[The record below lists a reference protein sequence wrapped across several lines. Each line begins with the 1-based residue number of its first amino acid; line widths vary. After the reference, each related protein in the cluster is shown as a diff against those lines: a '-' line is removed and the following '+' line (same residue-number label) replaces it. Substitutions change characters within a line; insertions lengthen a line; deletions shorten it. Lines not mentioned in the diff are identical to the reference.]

1 MAMNTLIIIGLVE
14 TANATALEWLK
25 VIADPLSVV
34 LAAIGAVAWGHI
46 YWRKQKLE
54 EGKYL
59 QRNAQYQSEVNAAKA
74 VWGLLRYISESDHDD
89 NILRRGEMDEEGNKI
104 YYFRPKQATLFMKE
118 LMELFYTQGHGLF
131 IDKDTKLLIFEL
143 RSQMYGWYHVATK
156 SKQDEMKITNKEKL
170 HRIVVIRE
178 ELNKRL
184 KEQTVIH

>member
-1 MAMNTLIIIGLVE
+1 MRWGQTL
-14 TANATALEWLK
+14 
-25 VIADPLSVV
+25 PLWNVKK
-34 LAAIGAVAWGHI
+34 G
-46 YWRKQKLE
+46 
-54 EGKYL
+54 
-59 QRNAQYQSEVNAAKA
+59 
-74 VWGLLRYISESDHDD
+74 
-89 NILRRGEMDEEGNKI
+89 DEEGNKI